1 MEQNKKALD
10 QLIDLLKEQG
20 SSEDQITDF
29 LARLSNDVAQA
40 IYIDSMNNL
49 TEEDLK
55 AIEATKVP
63 EQADFEIRQRY
74 HKRTGKN
81 PDKVAAALYE
91 DFAKKFL
98 ESYHK
103 HHNKGSS
110 LKDAAKQ
117 EDSSATVSPSTQ
129 TISHPPTWHQE
140 IPSNNVPV
148 YSSPTTSSE
157 IMSPVQDNP
166 HKNPPIEDKSHA
178 SEVHHSPGH
187 ADIP

>member
-1 MEQNKKALD
+1 MEQNKPALD
-10 QLIDLLKEQG
+10 QLIDLLKENG
-20 SSEDQITDF
+20 SSEDQITEF
-29 LARLSNDVAQA
+29 LAKLSNDAAQA

-81 PDKVAAALYE
+81 PDKVAAAMYE

-103 HHNKGSS
+103 HHDKNSVS
-110 LKDAAKQ
+110 KDAAKQ
-117 EDSSATVSPSTQ
+117 EDSSVTVSPSTQ

-140 IPSNNVPV
+140 IPSNAVP
-148 YSSPTTSSE
+148 SPANSSE

-166 HKNPPIEDKSHA
+166 HQNPPIEDKSHA
-178 SEVHHSPGH
+178 SEVHHPPGH
-187 ADIP
+187 TDIP